1 VDNLLGV
8 DNLVANLWFEYN
20 SLRENRVANVAN
32 LIRENPFSVG
42 AHPGA
47 YPIPI
52 YNTFRIQFVYN
63 RVTPLATTFSGN
75 ELYSPTRF
83 ATGLARL
90 STRAPQVTK
99 FFVTLVTIV
108 LRVSL

>member
-32 LIRENPFSVG
+32 LIRENPFSMG
-42 AHPGA
+42 AHPEA

-52 YNTFRIQFVYN
+52 YNTFKNQYVYN
-63 RVTPLATTFSGN
+63 RFSTLATTFSRN

-90 STRAPQVTK
+90 STPSPQVTK

-108 LRVSL
+108 LRVNL